1 MALSDDDWADVAEI
15 VDGYA
20 EDIGGMTPEQKRD
33 WAWKKAQGRGNPR
46 PEYDDFDRACRKYG
60 WAMLD
65 RRYWRK
71 VTDSY

>member
-33 WAWKKAQGRGNPR
+33 WAWKKAQGPLAR
-46 PEYDDFDRACRKYG
+46 
-60 WAMLD
+60 
-65 RRYWRK
+65 
-71 VTDSY
+71 